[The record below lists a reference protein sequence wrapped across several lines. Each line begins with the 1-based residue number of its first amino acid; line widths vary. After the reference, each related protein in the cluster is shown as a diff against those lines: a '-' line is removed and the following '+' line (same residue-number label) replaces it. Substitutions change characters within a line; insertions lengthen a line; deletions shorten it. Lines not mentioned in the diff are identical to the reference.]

1 MSKNQIKISLTEFL
15 NFVNKSGSA
24 KSTVVSKAKN
34 KREEEYKFFQD
45 YWNPLKI
52 KIKSVH
58 RKRGTHDDLKELLEK
73 ISAEKKDNYRKSIDG
88 YCAFWKKRNIEWFNP
103 PRKTWIDGDLRI
115 ELNPELGLQINEKLY
130 VVKLHTSAN
139 DSIDKRHAD
148 LILNLM
154 EKELREKVA
163 GDEVIFAVLDVKKG
177 KLFENKNKDV
187 SLMPLLKGEVR
198 SFETIWKNLV

>member
-1 MSKNQIKISLTEFL
+1 MSKNPIKISLTEFL

-24 KSTVVSKAKN
+24 KSTVVSTAKN

-58 RKRGTHDDLKELLEK
+58 RKSGSHDDLKELLEK
-73 ISAEKKDNYRKSIDG
+73 TSAEKKDNYRKSIDG